1 MAIREEVIR
10 IINGMSEAE
19 LEAEYKHLTQATD
32 QPAADDEFEAAVEA
46 LASFSR
52 QVSVSTD
59 SVTLVRDERDWLAN
73 RVP

>member
-19 LEAEYKHLTQATD
+19 LQAEYRHLTQSRD
-32 QPAADDEFEAAVEA
+32 QPRVDEFEAAVEA
-46 LASFSR
+46 LVSFSR

-59 SVTLVRDERDWLAN
+59 SVKLVRNERDWLAS